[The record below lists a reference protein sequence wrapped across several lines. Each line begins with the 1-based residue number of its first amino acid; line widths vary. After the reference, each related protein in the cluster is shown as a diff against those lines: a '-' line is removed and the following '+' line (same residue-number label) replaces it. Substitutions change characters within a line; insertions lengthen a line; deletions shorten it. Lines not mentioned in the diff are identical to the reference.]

1 VAEPGTNKYS
11 EIEVPFSLLR
21 NFEPKSGKK
30 EKEKRRK
37 KKKRLPE
44 LVSFHKLHNLSM
56 GLLAEAY
63 QPKTVNGFRI

>member
-1 VAEPGTNKYS
+1 VAATGTSKYS

-21 NFEPKSGKK
+21 NFEPKSG
-30 EKEKRRK
+30 K

-56 GLLAEAY
+56 GLLAEAN
-63 QPKTVNGFRI
+63 QPKTVRRFRI